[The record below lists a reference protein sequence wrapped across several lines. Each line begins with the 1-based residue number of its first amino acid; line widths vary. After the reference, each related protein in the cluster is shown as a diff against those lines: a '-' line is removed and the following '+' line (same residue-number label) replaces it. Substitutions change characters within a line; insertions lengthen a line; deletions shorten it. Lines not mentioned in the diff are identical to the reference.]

1 MQESLLSQGADLM
14 LFGMGTVFF
23 FLAVLVLVTTSM
35 SALVVRFFP
44 EPPAAGPNTP
54 LNGAPKGKHTS
65 AIKKVDPKV
74 LKVAQAAI
82 DAHRK

>member
-1 MQESLLSQGADLM
+1 MQESLLAQGTDLM

-44 EPPAAGPNTP
+44 EAPPAAPKPASVNNKKLT
-54 LNGAPKGKHTS
+54 APK
-65 AIKKVDPKV
+65 AVDPKV
-74 LKVAQAAI
+74 LKIAQAAI